1 MANELNQIN
10 YTMKVINSA
19 RELEVYKLAYE
30 AAMEIFLMTKDFPLE
45 EKYDLTSQIRKSS
58 RSVVSNIVE
67 AWLRRRYLKTFVY
80 K

>member
-1 MANELNQIN
+1 
-10 YTMKVINSA
+10 MKVINSA